1 MIVVDANV
9 LVYSLVEGA
18 HTLQANQLREKDPD
32 WRIPS
37 LWKYEVGNALTQM
50 SRQKM
55 IDSETALRLMGQ
67 AEKIFSPGEM
77 GLENKQVLANAL
89 KKNLTFYDA
98 QYLTLAQMLEVPLVT
113 EDKALKKA
121 GGNLVLTLHD
131 FLSESL

>member
-18 HTLQANQLREKDPD
+18 HTLQTNQLREKDPD

-50 SRQKM
+50 ARQKL
-55 IDSETALRLMGQ
+55 IGPETAHRLMDQ
-67 AEKIFSPGEM
+67 AEGIFSSGEIS
-77 GLENKQVLANAL
+77 LESKQVLENAL

-98 QYLTLAQMLEVPLVT
+98 QYLTLAQLLDVPLIT
-113 EDKALKKA
+113 EDKALRKA
-121 GGNLVLTLHD
+121 GGKSALSLHD
-131 FLSESL
+131 FLN